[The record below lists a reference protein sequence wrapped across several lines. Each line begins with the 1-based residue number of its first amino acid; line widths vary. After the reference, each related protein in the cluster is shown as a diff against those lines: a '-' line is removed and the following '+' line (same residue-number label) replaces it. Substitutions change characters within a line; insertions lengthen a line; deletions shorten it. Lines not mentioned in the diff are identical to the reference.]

1 MKKINSFCA
10 LPFTRIKIFYNG
22 DISMCCHQSD
32 KYIGNL
38 LHSSFEDVW
47 FSEVA
52 KDIRSETLQG
62 RLHKNCQFHVCP
74 FMHVKDLKS
83 KFRYFHIN
91 EDEMPTELEIDL
103 HPTHCNFGGVKME
116 PSKTCIMCPRSNPN
130 FVKHFSEAPDM
141 TFELVEKVKHLMP
154 HLKSLCILGIA
165 EPFWKDKIF
174 EIFDQL
180 DFKKYSKNINFWT
193 YTNGSVFDYKKM
205 EKYSSYVQKG
215 LLQFSLDA
223 ATEKTYLKIRKNK
236 VFHAILKNLRN
247 WMDYSLRLNDLGF
260 DHKVRIH
267 NNINSLNVHEIP
279 AMVRM
284 AHELKVDMLFLIP
297 THKFDNTDKKMLDIL
312 PNTSNYKQFLQYEA
326 EGQKLA
332 KELNVNLGIYR
343 SLDDGISEKIVQI
356 SF

>member
-1 MKKINSFCA
+1 MKQINSFCR
-10 LPFTRIKIFYNG
+10 LPFNRVKIDANA
-22 DISMCCHQSD
+22 DVQMCCHQS
-32 KYIGNL
+32 KRHIGNL
-38 LHSSFEDVW
+38 SHSSFEDIW
-47 FSEVA
+47 FSQVA
-52 KDIRSETLQG
+52 KDIRSETLEG

-83 KFRYFHIN
+83 KFYPIDVN
-91 EDEMPTELEIDL
+91 LNGMPTELEIDL
-103 HPTHCNFGGVKME
+103 HPTHCNFGGVEME
-116 PSKTCIMCPRSNPN
+116 PSKTCIMCPRSNPSSIEY
-130 FVKHFSEAPDM
+130 FKAYPDR
-141 TFELVEKVKHLMP
+141 TFEIVEKSKHLMP
-154 HLKSLCILGIA
+154 NLKSLSILGVA

-180 DFKKYSKNINFWT
+180 DFKKYSKNITFWT
-193 YTNGSVFDYKKM
+193 HTNGSIFDERRMK
-205 EKYSSYVQKG
+205 KYSGYVQKG
-215 LLQFSLDA
+215 SLNFSIDA
-223 ATEKTYLKIRKNK
+223 ATEETFMKIRKNK
-236 VFHAILKNLRN
+236 VFHTIIKNLRN
-247 WMDYSLRLNDLGF
+247 WMNYSRSLNDSGF
-260 DHKVRIH
+260 KHKTKIY

-297 THKFDNTDKKMLDIL
+297 THKFDNNDKKMLDIL

-343 SLDDGISEKIVQI
+343 SLDDGMSEKLIQI